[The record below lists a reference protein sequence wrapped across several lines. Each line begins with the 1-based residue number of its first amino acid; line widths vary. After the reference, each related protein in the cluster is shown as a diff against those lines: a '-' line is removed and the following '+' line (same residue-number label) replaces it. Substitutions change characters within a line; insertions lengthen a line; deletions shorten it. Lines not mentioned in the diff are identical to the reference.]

1 MSNFETVKH
10 KLEQFITKYYS
21 NELLKGS
28 ILFFATG
35 LLYFFFTLFLEF
47 MLWLNPSARTVLFWL
62 FICVESA
69 LFIKFIAIPLL
80 QLFKLRNGI
89 NYEMAS
95 KLIGSH
101 FPEVSDK
108 LLNLLQLNQNRKQSD
123 LVIASIEQK
132 SLQLKPV
139 PFASA
144 INFKSNVKY
153 LKYAAIPV
161 LIVLLSWFSGKTDW
175 FSEGYERVVNY
186 QTAYEPPA
194 PFQFFVLN
202 ESLVGIEGKDYK
214 LKVSVAGDV
223 IPENVQIEFNN
234 QTYYLQPLGKG
245 EFQYVFNLPK
255 SSIDFTLSANEVRS
269 RPYTLKV
276 LSTPNLVNFEMEL
289 NYPKHT
295 GKRDEVLKSTG
306 SAVVP
311 EGTTVIWRALTKS
324 TTRVNIYAEDSL
336 DFTLSKA
343 NVFESSK
350 RIFKNFDYTLTTSNE
365 SLQDYENL
373 VFNIAVVKD
382 AYPELKVQVQKD
394 SLDEQSLYF
403 YGQASDDYGLRRLQ
417 LVYYPT
423 NNDSNKT
430 IVPIAISTSN
440 FTDFVSAFP
449 DDFNL
454 KKGVSYEL
462 YFEIY
467 DNDALHNYKR
477 TKSPVFNYRK
487 LTDDEEQQKQLQ
499 EQNKTINAIN
509 NTFEKLQEQNETLEE
524 FSKIQK
530 EKEQLSFNDKKKF
543 EEFLKRQKQQ
553 EQLMKSFNKKLQDN
567 LEKFQ
572 NEKTEKDDFKE
583 DLKERLKENEA
594 QLKKDEKLLEELEE
608 FKEKIDKE
616 EFTQKLEE
624 LAKQNKNKKRSMKQ
638 LLELTKRF
646 YVMKKAEKLA
656 SQLDELSEKQ
666 EEISKKDKENTASSQ
681 EKLNKAFEKIQKD
694 IDELKQEDRRLQNPM
709 NIPRDEFL
717 ESEINYDQNEA
728 KKALEE
734 KEAQNGKQQAQEEL
748 KKAQK
753 RQKQAA
759 KKIKKIGEIMK
770 QMASGGGG
778 GGNQVTEDIDMLRQI
793 LENLLLYSFDQEK
806 LMSTFD
812 RIDIDNNKYGKYI
825 IEQSNLREHFE
836 HIDDS
841 LFALSLRQPK
851 LSERVNTQITDV
863 YFNIDKALGLLTEN
877 RLYQGVAAQQYAVTA
892 SNELASFLS
901 DVLDNMEMSMNPSQG
916 SGSGQ
921 GMQLP
926 DIIKTQEE
934 IKKEMEEGIQKSE
947 KGKDDQEGEKGNKEK
962 GKEGK
967 EGEGNQSEKGSKQ
980 GQKGEQ
986 GEDGKQGQVGQ
997 EGEAGKDGN
1006 QEGNGNE
1013 EGDNSENGKN
1023 SKNGKNGKSGTDGSD
1038 GPENKDGYG
1047 QGGNEEQNAEL
1058 YKIYQK
1064 QQQLRQALEDKMV
1077 KEGNIQSA
1085 GQLIKQMEEIELDL
1099 LNYGFAN
1106 QTLQKMMDLQHQLL
1120 KMENATFLQ
1129 GEDSK
1134 RQSKTNRD
1142 EFNVGQS
1149 SQILTA
1155 KQYFNTT
1162 EILNRQVL
1170 PLKSHLKKKI
1180 QTYFKSKDD

>member
-28 ILFFATG
+28 ILFFAAG
-35 LLYFFFTLFLEF
+35 LLYFFFTLFLEY
-47 MLWLNPSARTVLFWL
+47 MLWLSPTARTVLFWL
-62 FICVESA
+62 FICVEST
-69 LFIKFIAIPLL
+69 LFIKFIAVPLL

-89 NYEMAS
+89 NHEKAS

-108 LLNLLQLNQNRKQSD
+108 LLNLLQLNQNQKQSD

-132 SLQLKPV
+132 SLQLKPI
-139 PFASA
+139 PFTSA

-175 FSEGYERVVNY
+175 FSDGYERVVNY

-202 ESLVGIEGKDYK
+202 ESLVGIEGKDFR
-214 LKVSVAGDV
+214 LKVSVAGEV
-223 IPENVQIEFNN
+223 IPENVQIEFNS
-234 QTYYLQPLGKG
+234 QTYYLQPLGEG

-255 SSIDFTLSANEVRS
+255 SSIEFKLSANEVRS

-311 EGTTVIWRALTKS
+311 EGTTVTWRALTKS

-336 DFTLSKA
+336 AFTLSKA

-350 RIFKNFDYTLTTSNE
+350 RIFKNFEYTLTTSNE
-365 SLQDYENL
+365 SLTDYENL
-373 VFNIAVVKD
+373 AFNIAVIKD
-382 AYPELKVQVQKD
+382 VYPELKVEVQKD

-403 YGQASDDYGLRRLQ
+403 YGQASDDYGLSRLQ

-423 NNDSNKT
+423 NNDSEKT

-440 FTDFVSAFP
+440 FGDFVSAFP
-449 DDFNL
+449 DEFNL
-454 KKGVSYEL
+454 EKGVSYEL
-462 YFEIY
+462 YFEIF
-467 DNDALHNYKR
+467 DNDVLHNYKK
-477 TKSPVFNYRK
+477 TKSPVFSYRK
-487 LTDDEEQQKQLQ
+487 LTEDEEQQKQLQ
-499 EQNKTINAIN
+499 EQNETINDIN
-509 NTFEKLQEQNETLEE
+509 STFEKLQEQNETLEE
-524 FSKIQK
+524 FSKTQK
-530 EKEQLSFNDKKKF
+530 EKEQLNFNDKKKF

-553 EQLMKSFNKKLQDN
+553 EQLMKNFNKKLQDN

-594 QLKKDEKLLEELEE
+594 QLKEDEKLLKELEE

-666 EEISKKDKENTASSQ
+666 EELSKKDNENISSSQ
-681 EKLNKAFEKIQKD
+681 EKLNKAFKDIQKD

-709 NIPRDEFL
+709 DIPRDEFL

-734 KEAQNGKQQAQEEL
+734 KEAQNSKQQAQEEL

-759 KKIKKIGEIMK
+759 KKIKKIGEMME

-778 GGNQVTEDIDMLRQI
+778 GGNQMAEDIDMLRQI

-934 IKKEMEEGIQKSE
+934 IKKELEKGIQKSE
-947 KGKDDQEGEKGNKEK
+947 KGEEGQEGEKGNKEK
-962 GKEGK
+962 GKDGK
-967 EGEGNQSEKGSKQ
+967 EGEGNQPENGSKQ
-980 GQKGEQ
+980 GQEGEQ
-986 GEDGKQGQVGQ
+986 GQEGKQGGEKGQ
-997 EGEAGKDGN
+997 DGETGKDGN
-1006 QEGNGNE
+1006 QEGNGKNE
-1013 EGDNSENGKN
+1013 GENGE
-1023 SKNGKNGKSGTDGSD
+1023 NGKNGKSGTDGSD

-1064 QQQLRQALEDKMV
+1064 QQQLRQALEDKLV

-1085 GQLIKQMEEIELDL
+1085 GQLIKQMEDIELDL
-1099 LNYGFAN
+1099 LNYGFTN

-1134 RQSKTNRD
+1134 RQSKTNKD
-1142 EFNVGQS
+1142 EFNAGQS
-1149 SQILTA
+1149 SQIPTA

-1180 QTYFKSKDD
+1180 QTYFKNKDD